1 MMQFENRIGILPFG
15 QRGDRPVVQNRPG
28 KDSRAMSAHSDGDL
42 VEGIRTFVDKEV
54 KPVANRLERANE
66 YPQELVDR
74 MKELGLFG
82 ATIPEEFGGL
92 GLGVSTYAR
101 IVEELCRGWM
111 SLSGI
116 LNTHLMI
123 AYVIREFGNDE
134 QRERFLPAMAI
145 GEKRAAFGLTEAHAG
160 SDAQKIRTHARREGD
175 VYIVNGTKMW
185 STNARTGTFF
195 GLVCKTDPAAEP
207 AHRGI
212 SFLLA
217 EKDAPGCTISRDI
230 PKLGYKGVESA
241 EVAFEDFPVP
251 VANRVGEEGQ
261 GFKYALTGLEVGRV
275 NIAARAVGVAQAAFE
290 DARRYAQERETF
302 GKPICEHQAI
312 QLKLAD
318 MATKIE
324 AARLLVRSA
333 SAKKDSGERSDVEA
347 GMAKLFASEVCQ
359 EVALEAMR
367 IHGGYGYSQEFN
379 VERYYRD
386 APLMI
391 IGEGTNE
398 IQRLVIAKGL
408 LKRAGYRNPSS
419 TD

>member
-1 MMQFENRIGILPFG
+1 
-15 QRGDRPVVQNRPG
+15 VQDVQIDHDIIAG
-28 KDSRAMSAHSDGDL
+28 VRA
-42 VEGIRTFVDKEV
+42 FVDKEV
-54 KPVANRLERANE
+54 MPVASELEHRNE
-66 YPQELVDR
+66 YPQALVDR

-92 GLGVSTYAR
+92 GLSVSTYAMV
-101 IVEELCRGWM
+101 VEELCRGWM

-123 AYVIREFGNDE
+123 AYVIRTFGNDE
-134 QRERFLPAMAI
+134 QKQRFLPVMAR
-145 GEKRAAFGLTEAHAG
+145 GEKRAALGLTEAHAG
-160 SDAQKIRTHARREGD
+160 SDAQRIRTVAVKQGD
-175 VYIVNGTKMW
+175 RYVVNGSKMW
-185 STNARTGTFF
+185 STNARTGTMF
-195 GLVCKTDPAAEP
+195 GLVVKTDPTANP
-207 AHRGI
+207 PHKGI
-212 SFLLA
+212 TLLLA
-217 EKDAPGCTISRDI
+217 EKFDDRGNAIPGCTISRDL

-251 VANRVGEEGQ
+251 AANLVGREGE
-261 GFKYALTGLEVGRV
+261 GFKYVMAGLEVGRV
-275 NIAARAVGVAQAAFE
+275 NIAARAVGVAQAAL
-290 DARRYAQERETF
+290 DAALKYSQERETF

-324 AARLLVRSA
+324 AARLLTRSA
-333 SAKKDSGERSDVEA
+333 AAKKDRGERSDVEA
-347 GMAKLFASEVCQ
+347 GMAKLFASETCQ

-367 IHGGYGYSQEFN
+367 IHGGYGYSQEFP

-398 IQRLVIAKGL
+398 IQRLVIARGL
-408 LKRAGYRNPSS
+408 LARSGYKRPPGVR
-419 TD
+419 DD

>member
-1 MMQFENRIGILPFG
+1 VSSDAQ
-15 QRGDRPVVQNRPG
+15 DRDIIDAVR
-28 KDSRAMSAHSDGDL
+28 S
-42 VEGIRTFVDKEV
+42 FVDRDV
-54 KPVANRLERANE
+54 KPVANELEHRNE
-66 YPQELVDR
+66 YPQALVDQ
-74 MKELGLFG
+74 MKDMGLFG
-82 ATIPEEFGGL
+82 ATIPEAFGGL
-92 GLGVSTYAR
+92 GLSVSTYAK

-123 AYVIREFGNDE
+123 AFVIRTFGNEE
-134 QRERFLPAMAI
+134 QKRRFLPAMAR

-160 SDAQKIRTHARREGD
+160 SDAQRIRTTAVRKGD
-175 VYIVNGTKMW
+175 FYVVNGTKMW
-185 STNARTGTFF
+185 STNARTGTMF
-195 GLVCKTDPAAEP
+195 GLVVKTDPQAEP
-207 AHRGI
+207 AHRGMT
-212 SFLLA
+212 FLLA
-217 EKDAPGCTISRDI
+217 EKGPAGCTISRDL

-241 EVAFEDFPVP
+241 EVAFEDFAVP
-251 VANRVGEEGQ
+251 VDNLVGKEGE
-261 GFKYALTGLEVGRV
+261 GFKYAMAGLEVGRV
-275 NIAARAVGVAQAAFE
+275 NIASRAVGVAQAAFE
-290 DARRYAQERETF
+290 DALKYAQERETF

-333 SAKKDSGERSDVEA
+333 AEKKDRGERSDVEA
-347 GMAKLFASEVCQ
+347 GMAKLFASEICQ

-408 LKRAGYRNPSS
+408 LARAGYKRPPHVR
-419 TD
+419 D

>member
-1 MMQFENRIGILPFG
+1 MDDDVI
-15 QRGDRPVVQNRPG
+15 
-28 KDSRAMSAHSDGDL
+28 
-42 VEGIRTFVDKEV
+42 EGVRTFVDKEV
-54 KPVANRLERANE
+54 IPVANHLEHANE
-66 YPQELVDR
+66 YPQALVDR
-74 MKELGLFG
+74 MNELGLFG
-82 ATIPEEFGGL
+82 ATIPQEYGGL
-92 GLGVSTYAR
+92 GLTVSTYAR

-123 AYVIREFGNDE
+123 AYVIRTFGNDE
-134 QRERFLPAMAI
+134 QKQRFLPAMAV
-145 GEKRAAFGLTEAHAG
+145 GEKRAAMGLTEAHAG
-160 SDAQKIRTHARREGD
+160 SDAQKIRTVAKRDGD
-175 VYIVNGTKMW
+175 VYVVNGSKMW
-185 STNARTGTFF
+185 STNARTGTMF
-195 GLVCKTDPAAEP
+195 GLVVKTDPTANP
-207 AHRGI
+207 GHKGM
-212 SFLLA
+212 SLLLA
-217 EKDAPGCTISRDI
+217 EKGPRGCIISRDL

-251 VANRVGEEGQ
+251 VENLVGSEGQ
-261 GFKYALTGLEVGRV
+261 GFKYIMAGLEVGRV
-275 NIAARAVGVAQAAFE
+275 NIAARAVGVAQAAFD
-290 DARRYAQERETF
+290 DALRYSQERETF

-318 MATKIE
+318 MATKIA
-324 AARLLVRSA
+324 AARLLVQNA
-333 SAKKDSGERSDVEA
+333 AAKKDSGERSDIEA
-347 GMAKLFASEVCQ
+347 GMAKLFASEICQ

-408 LKRAGYRNPSS
+408 LKRAGYVRPTHVKDES
-419 TD
+419 

>member
-1 MMQFENRIGILPFG
+1 VGTDQI
-15 QRGDRPVVQNRPG
+15 
-28 KDSRAMSAHSDGDL
+28 DSDIIAG
-42 VEGIRTFVDKEV
+42 VRTFVDNEV
-54 KPVANRLERANE
+54 KPVANELEHAGA
-66 YPQELVDR
+66 YPQDLVDQ

-92 GLGVSTYAR
+92 GLTVSTYAC

-123 AYVIREFGNDE
+123 AYVIRTFGNDE
-134 QRERFLPAMAI
+134 QKQRFLPAMAV
-145 GEKRAAFGLTEAHAG
+145 GEKRAAMGLTEAHAG
-160 SDAQKIRTHARREGD
+160 SDAQQIRTVATREGD
-175 VYIVNGTKMW
+175 AYLVNGSKMW
-185 STNARTGTFF
+185 STNARTGTMF
-195 GLVCKTDPAAEP
+195 GLVVKTDPKAVP
-207 AHRGI
+207 AHTGI
-212 SFLLA
+212 SLLLA
-217 EKDAPGCTISRDI
+217 EKGPPGCIISRDL
-230 PKLGYKGVESA
+230 PKLGYKGVESS

-251 VANRVGEEGQ
+251 VRNLVGNEGQ
-261 GFKYALTGLEVGRV
+261 GFKYIMAGLEVGRV
-275 NIAARAVGVAQAAFE
+275 NIAARAVGVAQAAFD
-290 DARRYAQERETF
+290 DALRYSQERETF

-324 AARLLVRSA
+324 AARLLVRNA
-333 SAKKDSGERSDVEA
+333 AAKKDSGERSDLEA
-347 GMAKLFASEVCQ
+347 GMAKLFASEICQ

-367 IHGGYGYSQEFN
+367 IHGGYGYSEEFN

-408 LKRAGYRNPSS
+408 LKRAGYRRPAHVK
-419 TD
+419 D

>member
-1 MMQFENRIGILPFG
+1 MAPESDF
-15 QRGDRPVVQNRPG
+15 DR
-28 KDSRAMSAHSDGDL
+28 DL
-42 VEGIRTFVDKEV
+42 IEGVRTFVEKEV
-54 KPVANRLERANE
+54 KPVANELEHANE
-66 YPQELVDR
+66 YPQALVDR

-82 ATIPEEFGGL
+82 ATIPEAYGGL
-92 GLGVSTYAR
+92 ALSVSTYAR

-111 SLSGI
+111 SLSGV

-123 AYVIREFGNDE
+123 AYTIRTYGNEE
-134 QRERFLPAMAI
+134 QKQRFLPAMAR

-160 SDAQKIRTHARREGD
+160 SDAQRIRTVAKRQGD
-175 VYIVNGTKMW
+175 QYIVNGTKMW
-185 STNARTGTFF
+185 STNARTGTMF
-195 GLVCKTDPAAEP
+195 GLVCKTDPTANP
-207 AHRGI
+207 PHKGI
-212 SFLLA
+212 TLLLA
-217 EKDAPGCTISRDI
+217 EKGAPGCTISRDL

-251 VANRVGEEGQ
+251 VANRVGNEGE
-261 GFKYALTGLEVGRV
+261 GFQYVMAGLEVGRV

-290 DARRYAQERETF
+290 DALKYSTERETF

-324 AARLLVRSA
+324 AARLLVRNA
-333 SAKKDSGERSDVEA
+333 AAAKDRGERSDLEA
-347 GMAKLFASEVCQ
+347 GMAKLFASEICQ

-398 IQRLVIAKGL
+398 IQRIVIARGL
-408 LKRAGYRNPSS
+408 LKRAGYVRPKHVR
-419 TD
+419 DD

>member
-1 MMQFENRIGILPFG
+1 
-15 QRGDRPVVQNRPG
+15 VQDVQIDQDIIAG
-28 KDSRAMSAHSDGDL
+28 VRA
-42 VEGIRTFVDKEV
+42 FVDKEV
-54 KPVANRLERANE
+54 MPVASELEHRNE
-66 YPQELVDR
+66 YPTALVER

-92 GLGVSTYAR
+92 GLSVSTYA
-101 IVEELCRGWM
+101 IVVEELCRGWM

-123 AYVIREFGNDE
+123 AYTIRTFGNDE
-134 QRERFLPAMAI
+134 QKQRFLPAMAR

-160 SDAQKIRTHARREGD
+160 SDAQRIRTVAVKQGD
-175 VYIVNGTKMW
+175 QYVVNGSKMW
-185 STNARTGTFF
+185 STNARTGTMF
-195 GLVCKTDPAAEP
+195 GLVVKTDPTANP
-207 AHRGI
+207 PHKGI
-212 SFLLA
+212 TLLLA
-217 EKDAPGCTISRDI
+217 EKSDDKGKAIPGCTISRDL

-251 VANRVGEEGQ
+251 AANLVGREGE
-261 GFKYALTGLEVGRV
+261 GFKYVMAGLEVGRV
-275 NIAARAVGVAQAAFE
+275 NIAARAVGVAQAAL
-290 DARRYAQERETF
+290 DAALRYSTERETF

-324 AARLLVRSA
+324 AARLLTRSA
-333 SAKKDSGERSDVEA
+333 AAKKDRGERSDVEA
-347 GMAKLFASEVCQ
+347 GMAKLFASETCH

-367 IHGGYGYSQEFN
+367 IHGGYGYSQEFP

-398 IQRLVIAKGL
+398 IQRLVIARGL
-408 LKRAGYRNPSS
+408 LARSGYKLKSGM
-419 TD
+419 